1 MKGLQ
6 EGFSVCF
13 SVFVA
18 PNGQHLPV
26 WESKKVV
33 EDF

>member
-1 MKGLQ
+1 MKGLE
-6 EGFSVCF
+6 EGFPVCF
-13 SVFVA
+13 SVLVA

-33 EDF
+33 GDF